1 MATNLEN
8 LDALTSAVV
17 LAIREYDATG
27 DHHHG
32 GGPVPGDCI
41 RCALVAALP
50 EWVRGCGLRVEGR
63 SSARPVSLAAARAR
77 QVR

>member
-50 EWVRGCGLRVEGR
+50 KWACDGLRIERR
-63 SSARPVSLAAARAR
+63 SSAYSA
-77 QVR
+77 QKGGHT